1 MGKVTNKTVRY
12 LFFVIGV
19 MINSFGVALITKAAL
34 GTSPISS
41 VPYVLSLKF
50 TPTLGE
56 FTFVMNLAFIALQ
69 PILLRRDYKP
79 IQLLQVFV
87 NLLFSWFIDASMNL
101 LGWFE
106 PQNIV
111 VELIALLLGCAVL
124 GFGISVEVAPD
135 VLRVPGEGLV
145 GALAQVTKIRFGSV
159 KVAFDVTLV
168 AISLTLSLIFFHGL
182 NGLGLGT
189 VISAL
194 IVGRFV
200 NLFNARLPLIA
211 RIAGLA
217 QMPETVQMP
226 VRSAAA
232 DQKAS

>member
-1 MGKVTNKTVRY
+1 
-12 LFFVIGV
+12 
-19 MINSFGVALITKAAL
+19 
-34 GTSPISS
+34 
-41 VPYVLSLKF
+41 
-50 TPTLGE
+50 
-56 FTFVMNLAFIALQ
+56 
-69 PILLRRDYKP
+69 
-79 IQLLQVFV
+79 
-87 NLLFSWFIDASMNL
+87 MNL

>member
-87 NLLFSWFIDASMNL
+87 NLLFSWFIDVSMNL
-101 LGWFE
+101 LGWFA

>member
-87 NLLFSWFIDASMNL
+87 NLLFSWFIDVSMNL

-106 PQNIV
+106 PQNIA

-211 RIAGLA
+211 RIVGLA